1 MVGKAN
7 RMMGRSKNFVA
18 AVTAAIACA
27 IAQPTAVVAQGP
39 VLEVYTAFLGPADHF
54 NSAGARLTQPW
65 QVIRQDRANFH
76 RYGIRDQGDQYD
88 GFFASSANR
97 SRMEQMILHGYI
109 DPNAGW
115 RIVNQNVWI
124 TVEVYANSVS
134 VNVQ

>member
-1 MVGKAN
+1 MIGGLKRMVTAGIAA
-7 RMMGRSKNFVA
+7 FVA
-18 AVTAAIACA
+18 AATIPATGI
-27 IAQPTAVVAQGP
+27 AQGP
-39 VLEVYTAFLGPADHF
+39 VLETYSVFLGPTDHF

-76 RYGIRDQGDQYD
+76 RFGVRDQGDQYD